1 MITKVE
7 TRNSIGEL
15 LSLTLDDVTDGYIV
29 EDIGGLG
36 PVKAS
41 ISSSPYAKRPG
52 AKFQSSRRESRN
64 ILFKVGLEPD
74 YSIDTVFSLRQ
85 KLYDYFL
92 TESQV
97 FMKFYLGDGSIW
109 DIDGIVES
117 CDPDIFTKEPRVN
130 ISVICH
136 EPDFIDIT
144 DEEVTGDTTSTST
157 ETLISYPGN
166 VKTGFVF
173 VLNVDRTLTDFTI
186 YMRGPDDAIRSL
198 DFSADLEAGDV
209 LTINTVEGSKGITLV
224 RSGTTSSL
232 LYGKP
237 DESPWLDLAK
247 GNNYIRVYATGDP
260 IPWELTYNARY
271 GGV

>member
-1 MITKVE
+1 MITKLE
-7 TRNSIGEL
+7 TRNVLGEL
-15 LSLTLDDVTDGYIV
+15 LSLTLDDVTDGFIV
-29 EDIGGLG
+29 EAIEGLG

-41 ISSSPYAKRPG
+41 IASSSYAKRAG
-52 AKFQSSRRESRN
+52 AKYQSSRREARN
-64 ILFKVGLEPD
+64 ILVKVLLEPD
-74 YSIDTVFSLRQ
+74 YSTDTVYSLRQ

-97 FMKFYLGDGSIW
+97 FMKIYLGTGLIL

-117 CDPDIFTKEPRVN
+117 CDPAIFTKEPRVD

-136 EPDFIDIT
+136 EPDLIDIT
-144 DEEVTGDTTSTST
+144 DVEITGNTTSSST

-166 VKTGFVF
+166 IKTGFEF

-186 YMRGPDDAIRSL
+186 YMRGPDDVVRSL
-198 DFSADLEAGDV
+198 DFSADLVSGDV
-209 LTINTVEGSKGITLV
+209 LTINTVAGSKGITLV
-224 RSGTTSSL
+224 RSGTTSSP
-232 LYGKP
+232 LYGKS
-237 DESPWLDLAK
+237 DESTWLELLK
-247 GNNYIRVYATGDP
+247 GSNYIRVYATGDP